1 MPGHTAG
8 PGPEPV
14 GSAPAGGG
22 QTVHG
27 SAGEVV
33 GGARTGG
40 WGQAVH
46 GRSVVRVN
54 GTRAW
59 LVWGVGVF
67 AYLVA
72 ITQRTSFGVAGL
84 AATDRFSATA
94 SALSAFT
101 VIQLIVYAG
110 LQIPVGVMVDRFGP
124 RIMIATGAALMAVGQ
139 LQLAAAESVPAGVV
153 GRIFVGAGDA
163 MTFIAVIR
171 LIPLWFPS
179 RRVPVLTQLTGQL
192 GQVGQLISIVPFAF
206 VLHHGGWSQAFV
218 GLAALGLLACVLAAA
233 LLRNAPPG
241 APAATTKRSFR
252 ETGTDLGTAW
262 RQPGT
267 RLGLWSHFA
276 TQFSGTVFVLTW
288 GYPFLVSGEGLTPAT
303 ASVLL
308 SLFVVVGI
316 ICGPFLGS
324 WVGRHPLRRSTMV
337 LAVTIAITA
346 VWLAVLLPSG
356 PAPLWLLV
364 LLVLVLAIGG
374 PASMIAFDF
383 ARTFNPSHRIG
394 TATGIVNVG
403 GFFAALVTMYMV
415 GLILDLLNG
424 AGVFSGGL
432 YSLDAFR
439 VAFSFQFIVLGIGIA
454 GVVASR
460 GKVRRAMAER
470 GERVPPLRVA
480 LADNRRRRSQFRSEQ
495 RQERQERQERR
506 N

>member
-1 MPGHTAG
+1 MDGK
-8 PGPEPV
+8 
-14 GSAPAGGG
+14 
-22 QTVHG
+22 
-27 SAGEVV
+27 
-33 GGARTGG
+33 
-40 WGQAVH
+40 
-46 GRSVVRVN
+46 
-54 GTRAW
+54 RAW
-59 LVWGVGVF
+59 LVWGIGVF
-67 AYLVA
+67 AYLIA

-84 AATDRFSATA
+84 VATERFGATA

-101 VIQLIVYAG
+101 VIQLVVYAA
-110 LQIPVGVMVDRFGP
+110 LQIPVGVLVDRFGP
-124 RIMIATGAALMAVGQ
+124 RVMIATGAALMAVGQ
-139 LQLAAAESVPAGVV
+139 LQLAAAASVPAGVV
-153 GRIFVGAGDA
+153 GRVFVGAGDA

-171 LIPLWFPS
+171 LIPLWFPT

-192 GQVGQLISIVPFAF
+192 GQIGQLISIAPFAL
-206 VLHHGGWSQAFV
+206 VLHVAGWSPAFV
-218 GLAALGLLACVLAAA
+218 GLAALGVLSCVLAAA
-233 LLRNAPPG
+233 LVRDV
-241 APAATTKRSFR
+241 PAGIAVVADTRSLR
-252 ETGTDLGTAW
+252 ETGVDLGTAW

-288 GYPFLVSGEGLTPAT
+288 GYPFLVSGQGLSTGT

-316 ICGPFLGS
+316 VCGPFLGS

-337 LAVTIAITA
+337 LAVAFAIVA
-346 VWLAVLLPSG
+346 AWAAVLLWAG

-403 GFFAALVTMYMV
+403 GFVAALVTMYMV

-424 AGVFSGGL
+424 ARVFSGGL

-439 VAFSFQFIVLGIGIA
+439 VAFSFQFLVLGIGIA
-454 GVVASR
+454 AVIASR
-460 GKVRRAMAER
+460 RKVRGIMALR
-470 GERVPPLRVA
+470 GEFVPPLRVA
-480 LADNRRRRSQFRSEQ
+480 LADNKRRRHQYQDEMRK
-495 RQERQERQERR
+495 ERR
-506 N
+506 SRKG

>member
-1 MPGHTAG
+1 M
-8 PGPEPV
+8 
-14 GSAPAGGG
+14 
-22 QTVHG
+22 
-27 SAGEVV
+27 
-33 GGARTGG
+33 
-40 WGQAVH
+40 
-46 GRSVVRVN
+46 N
-54 GTRAW
+54 GKRAW

-67 AYLVA
+67 AYLIA
-72 ITQRTSFGVAGL
+72 ISQRTSFGVAGL
-84 AATDRFSATA
+84 AATERFDATA

-101 VIQLIVYAG
+101 VIQLVVYAG

-139 LQLAAAESVPAGVV
+139 LQLAAATTVPAGVV
-153 GRIFVGAGDA
+153 GRVFVGAGDA

-171 LIPLWFPS
+171 LIPLWFPV

-192 GQVGQLISIVPFAF
+192 GQFGQLISIAPFAF
-206 VLHHGGWSQAFV
+206 VLHSAGWSPAFL
-218 GLAALGLLACVLAAA
+218 GLAALGVLACVLAAS
-233 LLRNAPPG
+233 LLRDSPVG
-241 APAATTKRSFR
+241 APSATTKRSFR
-252 ETGTDLGTAW
+252 ETGSDLGTAW

-288 GYPFLVSGEGLTPAT
+288 GYPFLVSGQGLSTAT

-316 ICGPFLGS
+316 IFGPFLGS

-337 LAVTIAITA
+337 LAVTFAIIA
-346 VWLAVLLPSG
+346 VWLAVLLPAR

-403 GFFAALVTMYMV
+403 GFFAALVTMYMI

-439 VAFSFQFIVLGIGIA
+439 VAFSFQFIVLGIGVFAVIA
-454 GVVASR
+454 TR
-460 GKVRRAMAER
+460 RKVRRTMAER
-470 GERVPPLRVA
+470 GELVPALRDV
-480 LADNRRRRSQFRSEQ
+480 LADNQRRRRQFRAEQ
-495 RQERQERQERR
+495 HQERQSRKD
-506 N
+506 

>member
-1 MPGHTAG
+1 M
-8 PGPEPV
+8 
-14 GSAPAGGG
+14 
-22 QTVHG
+22 
-27 SAGEVV
+27 
-33 GGARTGG
+33 
-40 WGQAVH
+40 
-46 GRSVVRVN
+46 
-54 GTRAW
+54 
-59 LVWGVGVF
+59 GVF
-67 AYLVA
+67 AYLIA
-72 ITQRTSFGVAGL
+72 ISQRTSFGVAGL
-84 AATDRFSATA
+84 AATERFDATA

-101 VIQLIVYAG
+101 VIQLVVYAG

-139 LQLAAAESVPAGVV
+139 LQLAAATTVPAGVV
-153 GRIFVGAGDA
+153 GRVFVGAGDA

-171 LIPLWFPS
+171 LIPLWFPV

-192 GQVGQLISIVPFAF
+192 GQFGQLISIAPFAF
-206 VLHHGGWSQAFV
+206 VLHSAGWSPAFL
-218 GLAALGLLACVLAAA
+218 GLAALGVLACVLAAS
-233 LLRNAPPG
+233 LLRDSPVG
-241 APAATTKRSFR
+241 APSATTKRSFR
-252 ETGTDLGTAW
+252 ETGSDLGTAW

-288 GYPFLVSGEGLTPAT
+288 GYPFLVSGQGLSTAT

-316 ICGPFLGS
+316 IFGPFLGS

-337 LAVTIAITA
+337 LAVTFAIIA
-346 VWLAVLLPSG
+346 VWLAVLLPAR

-403 GFFAALVTMYMV
+403 GFFAALVTMYMI

-439 VAFSFQFIVLGIGIA
+439 VAFSFQFIVLGIGVFAVIA
-454 GVVASR
+454 TR
-460 GKVRRAMAER
+460 RKVRRTMAER
-470 GERVPPLRVA
+470 GELVPALRDV
-480 LADNRRRRSQFRSEQ
+480 LADNQRRRRQFRAEQ
-495 RQERQERQERR
+495 HQERQSRKD
-506 N
+506 

>member
-1 MPGHTAG
+1 MDGK
-8 PGPEPV
+8 
-14 GSAPAGGG
+14 
-22 QTVHG
+22 
-27 SAGEVV
+27 
-33 GGARTGG
+33 
-40 WGQAVH
+40 
-46 GRSVVRVN
+46 
-54 GTRAW
+54 RAW
-59 LVWGVGVF
+59 LVWGIGVF

-84 AATDRFSATA
+84 AATERFGATA

-101 VIQLIVYAG
+101 VIQLVVYAG
-110 LQIPVGVMVDRFGP
+110 LQIPVGVLVDRFGP
-124 RIMIATGAALMAVGQ
+124 RVMIATGAALMAVGQ
-139 LQLAAAESVPAGVV
+139 LQLAAATSVPAGVV
-153 GRIFVGAGDA
+153 GRVFVGAGDA
-163 MTFIAVIR
+163 LTFISVIR
-171 LIPLWFPS
+171 LIPLWFPT

-192 GQVGQLISIVPFAF
+192 GQFGQLISIAPFAF
-206 VLHHGGWSQAFV
+206 FLHAAGWSPAFV
-218 GLAALGLLACVLAAA
+218 GLAALGVVACVLSAAV
-233 LLRNAPPG
+233 LRD
-241 APAATTKRSFR
+241 APAGSAKRTTKLSFR
-252 ETGTDLGTAW
+252 ETSGDLGTAW

-267 RLGLWSHFA
+267 RLGLWTHFA

-288 GYPFLVSGEGLTPAT
+288 GYPFLVSGQGRSTAT

-337 LAVTIAITA
+337 LAVVFAIVA
-346 VWLAVLLPSG
+346 AWAAVLLWSG

-403 GFFAALVTMYMV
+403 GFFAALVTMYMI

-424 AGVFSGGL
+424 AHVFAGGL

-439 VAFSFQFIVLGIGIA
+439 IAFSFQFLVLGIGIA
-454 GVVASR
+454 AVIASR
-460 GKVRRAMAER
+460 RKVRAVMALQ
-470 GERVPPLRVA
+470 GESVPPLRAVI
-480 LADNRRRRSQFRSEQ
+480 ADNKRRRHQYQ
-495 RQERQERQERR
+495 REIKEERR
-506 N
+506 ARKD

>member
-1 MPGHTAG
+1 MDGK
-8 PGPEPV
+8 
-14 GSAPAGGG
+14 
-22 QTVHG
+22 
-27 SAGEVV
+27 
-33 GGARTGG
+33 
-40 WGQAVH
+40 
-46 GRSVVRVN
+46 
-54 GTRAW
+54 RAW

-67 AYLVA
+67 AYLIA
-72 ITQRTSFGVAGL
+72 ISQRTSFGVAGL
-84 AATDRFSATA
+84 AATERFAATA

-101 VIQLIVYAG
+101 VIQLVVYAG

-139 LQLAAAESVPAGVV
+139 LQLAAATSVPAGVV

-171 LIPLWFPS
+171 LIPLWFPV

-192 GQVGQLISIVPFAF
+192 GQIGQLISIAPFAW
-206 VLHHGGWSQAFV
+206 VLHSAGWGPAFV
-218 GLAALGLLACVLAAA
+218 GLAALGVLACVLAAS
-233 LLRNAPPG
+233 LLRDAPVG
-241 APAATTKRSFR
+241 APSATTKRSFR
-252 ETGTDLGTAW
+252 ETGSDLGTAW

-288 GYPFLVSGEGLTPAT
+288 GYPFLVSGQGLSTAT

-316 ICGPFLGS
+316 IFGPFLGS

-337 LAVTIAITA
+337 LAVAFAIIA
-346 VWLAVLLPSG
+346 VWLAVLVPAG
-356 PAPLWLLV
+356 RAPLWLLV
-364 LLVLVLAIGG
+364 ALVLVLAIGG

-403 GFFAALVTMYMV
+403 GFFAALVTMYMI

-439 VAFSFQFIVLGIGIA
+439 VALSFQFVVLGIGVLAVIA
-454 GVVASR
+454 TR
-460 GKVRRAMAER
+460 RKVRRTMAEQ
-470 GERVPPLRVA
+470 GELIPPLRDV
-480 LADNRRRRSQFRSEQ
+480 LADNQRRRRQFRAEQ
-495 RQERQERQERR
+495 RQERQSRKQ
-506 N
+506 